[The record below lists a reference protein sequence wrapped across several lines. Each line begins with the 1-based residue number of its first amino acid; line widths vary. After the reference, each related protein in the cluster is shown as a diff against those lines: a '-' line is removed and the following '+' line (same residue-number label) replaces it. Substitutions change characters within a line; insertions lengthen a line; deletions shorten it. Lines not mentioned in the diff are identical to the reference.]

1 MTELAEPDGTSFTDL
16 AAGAVITPPGGTAW
30 IDAVDADDEE
40 LAAVARALRCSAKV
54 MRWLHDTDRP
64 HRPHQVDDALTFV
77 LAVPPA
83 DAGTADAGTGGAVG
97 ADPEVLVVVNRR
109 GLLTAHDRRVTP
121 TIDALADDL
130 RNGDPESDPRA
141 AILGLIDDVVAR
153 YETVVDRLV
162 AEQAA
167 RGTEE
172 LKLAR
177 GLESPTDIVAASL
190 DLATSVDDV
199 LSRLRPL
206 RQAMTGLRRIVSSDD
221 APQSVARDLEISEQA
236 IEALEAE
243 LGDLSHRLE
252 VMTDIRLSL
261 QSSRQ
266 SDINKAIGAW
276 GGVFAVNA
284 VITGF
289 YGMNISHL
297 PGAGSWVTVAIIM
310 VTASVL
316 LIALFRRIDWL

>member
-1 MTELAEPDGTSFTDL
+1 MTELAGSSGTS
-16 AAGAVITPPGGTAW
+16 W

-40 LAAVARALRCSAKV
+40 LAAVARKLRYTPKV
-54 MRWLHDTDRP
+54 VRWLHDPERP
-64 HRPHQVDDALTFV
+64 RRPHQVEDALTFV
-77 LAVPPA
+77 LPVPA
-83 DAGTADAGTGGAVG
+83 SGARTGGAVG
-97 ADPEVLVVVNRR
+97 PDPTVIVVVTRR
-109 GLLTAHDRRVTP
+109 AVLTAHDRSLTP

-130 RNGDPESDPRA
+130 GDGDPANRPPT
-141 AILGLIDDVVAR
+141 AILGLIDEVVAR
-153 YETVVDRLV
+153 YEAVVNQLV
-162 AEQAA
+162 EEQAD
-167 RGTEE
+167 RGADE
-172 LKLAR
+172 LRRAR
-177 GLESPTDIVAASL
+177 GLESPTDIVADSL
-190 DLATSVDDV
+190 ELATSVDDV

-206 RQAMTGLRRIVSSDD
+206 HQAVTGLRRIVSSDD
-221 APQSVARDLEISEQA
+221 APPSLARDLAISEQS
-236 IEALEAE
+236 IDALEAE

-261 QSSRQ
+261 QTSRQ

-297 PGAGSWVTVAIIM
+297 PGAGSWVTVAILM
-310 VTASVL
+310 VTVSVL